1 MNLDK
6 TLLLA
11 MISLLPAVALAQDAP
26 AGSQWQT
33 EEHHDDEL
41 DLHFVVLKTPAIGLA
56 QPTLVFRCFE
66 DTTVAYFNLFD
77 QEETGTFEF
86 DAPTLRLDDQ
96 EAETFEMQA
105 IDDGHAL
112 GFWEGADAIPFIEG
126 LFGANRL
133 ELDITPSEGDVIEAT
148 FNIEG
153 LEERIEPIRQACG
166 W

>member
-1 MNLDK
+1 MKIDK
-6 TLLLA
+6 TLLALLA
-11 MISLLPAVALAQDAP
+11 LLPAVALAQDAP

-33 EEHHDDEL
+33 EEHHEEEL

-86 DAPTLRLDDQ
+86 GPATIQLDDQ

-112 GFWEGADAIPFIEG
+112 GFWDGASAIPFIER
-126 LFGANRL
+126 LFGAQTL
-133 ELDITPSEGDVIEAT
+133 ELALAPVEGEPIEAA

-153 LEERIEPIRQACG
+153 LEERIEPLREACG